1 MEEIKQ
7 ISLSELGLEVETT
20 PAEKAAANENAVE
33 VKPITEEPPV
43 ATVSKS
49 SLSDTV
55 EPAETKAAKSS
66 LAEIAK
72 NTAFDE
78 EGLTQYGEVIRN
90 VDKIAK
96 KPKTKMDDPIRKNI
110 EGLVDLADHEIER
123 TKAEL
128 TGPEGIITKGKEE
141 YVNRQ
146 YDRLMSRAKNTPRL
160 AEFIKKIEE
169 IIETEPRFDGITEY
183 ERKGYILFTV
193 ARDKTVETDNNYFGL
208 KEQTI
213 ERIPRMSS
221 DVAKE
226 VDSFTSKEDEDDDLS
241 LFDDDSVELGVSPK
255 SALPM
260 QGYAE
265 DEEIKEEASK
275 KEADDTKVSN
285 SMAEKEIKE
294 DTTDEEDVTYNAALA
309 EEEDPEEKELM
320 ADVESDEPELTDEEI
335 KELSYNYKSQ
345 VMQELKLE
353 REGDLDGFAISNK
366 PIKLKSALQVERSSY
381 TVTWG
386 LQYTGKPIEMTPI
399 SGEELLQL
407 NPQNTDMTSINGL
420 RTIFN
425 IMYRHTVG
433 KKPDIDTWLKQ
444 ISVYDLDCMIFA
456 MYMANF
462 KDTNYLSYQCP
473 NNKCNN
479 LFINKKDVKDM
490 VVYPN
495 DEVKQRF
502 EDILHSRPVKSK
514 LFRTKPIQVSR
525 DYAFSFCTES
535 IYGDMIERAALTD
548 EFASKY
554 ANVVQIMANIDTIYK
569 IDNVSKQLYP
579 IDFGVVEDSLS
590 KTVMRKVKA
599 IYEIMKNL
607 SSDEHATLMGEV
619 YKITRTFTDDKISYQ
634 IPSTT
639 CGKCNTTIEATPQ
652 GALQLLF
659 TRAFLP
665 IGALSIQ

>member
-1 MEEIKQ
+1 MEEVKQ
-7 ISLSELGLEVETT
+7 ISLSELGLEAETT

-33 VKPITEEPPV
+33 VTPITEEQPPIT
-43 ATVSKS
+43 TVSKS
-49 SLSDTV
+49 SLTDAV
-55 EPAETKAAKSS
+55 EPTEVQAAKSS

-72 NTAFDE
+72 NTSIGDD
-78 EGLTQYGEVIRN
+78 GLTQYGEVIHN

-96 KPKTKMDDPIRKNI
+96 KPRTKPDDAIKKNFDN
-110 EGLVDLADHEIER
+110 LVDMADHEIAR
-123 TKAEL
+123 TKSEL
-128 TGPEGIITKGKEE
+128 TGPEGLITKGKEE
-141 YVNRQ
+141 YVNNQ
-146 YDRLMSRAKNTPRL
+146 YEKLMARAKNNPHL
-160 AEFIKKIEE
+160 SEFIKKIEE
-169 IIETEPRFDGITEY
+169 IIETEPRFDGITDY
-183 ERKGYILFTV
+183 EHKGYILFTV
-193 ARDKTVETDNNYFGL
+193 ARDKTVETNNDYFGI
-208 KEQTI
+208 KEETI
-213 ERIPRMSS
+213 KRVPRMSS

-226 VDSFTSKEDEDDDLS
+226 VDSFTNDKEEEDEFSFLDDDT
-241 LFDDDSVELGVSPK
+241 VELGVTPK
-255 SALPM
+255 SVLPI
-260 QGYAE
+260 QGE

-275 KEADDTKVSN
+275 KESDDTKVTN

-294 DTTDEEDVTYNAALA
+294 DVDEEDVSYSSALA

-320 ADVESDEPELTDEEI
+320 ADVESDEPELTEEEI
-335 KELSYNYKSQ
+335 RALSQQYKSQ
-345 VMQELKLE
+345 VLEELKLE
-353 REGDLDGFAISNK
+353 RTNDLDGFSISNK

-569 IDNVSKQLYP
+569 IDNVTKQLYP
-579 IDFGVVEDSLS
+579 IDLGVVEDSLS

-619 YKITRTFTDDKISYQ
+619 YKITRVFTDDKITYQ
-634 IPSTT
+634 IPSTE
-639 CGKCNTTIEATPQ
+639 CGKCHTTIEATPQ

>member
-1 MEEIKQ
+1 MEEVKQ
-7 ISLSELGLEVETT
+7 ISLSELGLEAETT

-33 VKPITEEPPV
+33 VTPITEEQPPV
-43 ATVSKS
+43 TTVSKS
-49 SLSDTV
+49 SLTDEV
-55 EPAETKAAKSS
+55 EPKEIQAAKSS

-72 NTAFDE
+72 NTSIGDD
-78 EGLTQYGEVIRN
+78 GLTQYGEVIHN

-96 KPKTKMDDPIRKNI
+96 KPRTKPDDAIKKNFAN
-110 EGLVDLADHEIER
+110 LVGIADHEIAR
-123 TKAEL
+123 TKSEL
-128 TGPEGIITKGKEE
+128 TGPEGLITKGKEE
-141 YVNRQ
+141 YVNNQ
-146 YDRLMSRAKNTPRL
+146 YEKLMARAKNNPHL

-169 IIETEPRFDGITEY
+169 IIETEPRFDGITDY
-183 ERKGYILFTV
+183 EHKGYILFTV
-193 ARDKTVETDNNYFGL
+193 ARDKTVETNNDYFGI
-208 KEQTI
+208 KEETI
-213 ERIPRMSS
+213 KRVPRMSS

-226 VDSFTSKEDEDDDLS
+226 VDSFTNDKEEEDEFSFLDDDT
-241 LFDDDSVELGVSPK
+241 VELGVTPK
-255 SALPM
+255 SVLPI
-260 QGYAE
+260 QGE

-275 KEADDTKVSN
+275 KESDDTKVTN

-294 DTTDEEDVTYNAALA
+294 DVDEEDVSYSSALA

-320 ADVESDEPELTDEEI
+320 ADVESDEPELTEEEI
-335 KELSYNYKSQ
+335 RELSQQYKSQ
-345 VMQELKLE
+345 VLEELKLE
-353 REGDLDGFAISNK
+353 RSNDLDGFSISNK

-569 IDNVSKQLYP
+569 IDNVTKQLYP
-579 IDFGVVEDSLS
+579 IDLGVVEDSLS

-619 YKITRTFTDDKISYQ
+619 YKITRVFTDDKITYQ
-634 IPSTT
+634 IPSTE
-639 CGKCNTTIEATPQ
+639 CGKCHTTIEATPQ

>member
-7 ISLSELGLEVETT
+7 ISLSELGLEAETT

-33 VKPITEEPPV
+33 VAPITEEQPPV

-49 SLSDTV
+49 SLTDEV
-55 EPAETKAAKSS
+55 EPTEVQAAKSS

-72 NTAFDE
+72 NTSIGDD
-78 EGLTQYGEVIRN
+78 GLTQYGEVIHN

-96 KPKTKMDDPIRKNI
+96 KPRTKPDDAIKKNFDN
-110 EGLVDLADHEIER
+110 LVDMADHEIAR
-123 TKAEL
+123 TKSEL
-128 TGPEGIITKGKEE
+128 TGPEGLITKGKEE
-141 YVNRQ
+141 YVNNQ
-146 YDRLMSRAKNTPRL
+146 YEKLMARAKNNPHL
-160 AEFIKKIEE
+160 SEFIKKIEE
-169 IIETEPRFDGITEY
+169 IIETEPRFDGITDY
-183 ERKGYILFTV
+183 EHKGYILFTV
-193 ARDKTVETDNNYFGL
+193 ARDKTVETNNDYFGI
-208 KEQTI
+208 KEETVK
-213 ERIPRMSS
+213 RVPRMSS

-226 VDSFTSKEDEDDDLS
+226 VDSFTNDKEEEDEFSFLDDDT
-241 LFDDDSVELGVSPK
+241 VELGVTPK
-255 SALPM
+255 SVLPI
-260 QGYAE
+260 QGE

-275 KEADDTKVSN
+275 KESDDTKVTN

-294 DTTDEEDVTYNAALA
+294 DVDEEDVSYSSALA

-335 KELSYNYKSQ
+335 RALSQQYKSQ
-345 VMQELKLE
+345 VLEELKLE
-353 REGDLDGFAISNK
+353 RTNDLDGFSISNK

-569 IDNVSKQLYP
+569 IDNVTKQLYP
-579 IDFGVVEDSLS
+579 IDLGVVEDSLS

-619 YKITRTFTDDKISYQ
+619 YKITRVFTDDKITYQ
-634 IPSTT
+634 IPSTE
-639 CGKCNTTIEATPQ
+639 CGKCHTTIEATPQ

>member
-1 MEEIKQ
+1 MEENKQ
-7 ISLSELGLEVETT
+7 LSLSELGLEVETT
-20 PAEKAAANENAVE
+20 PAEKAAANENAVA
-33 VKPITEEPPV
+33 VQPITEDQPPV
-43 ATVSKS
+43 TTVSKS
-49 SLSDTV
+49 SLSDSVETV
-55 EPAETKAAKSS
+55 SQPVKSS

-72 NTAFDE
+72 NTSIGDD
-78 EGLTQYGEVIRN
+78 GLTQYGEVIHN

-96 KPKTKMDDPIRKNI
+96 KPKTKADDPIRKNI
-110 EGLVDLADHEIER
+110 NNLVDLADHEIER

-141 YVNRQ
+141 YVNNQ
-146 YDRLMSRAKNTPRL
+146 YEKLMARAKNNPHL

-169 IIETEPRFDGITEY
+169 IIETEPRFDGISDY
-183 ERKGYILFTV
+183 EHKGYILFTV
-193 ARDKTVETDNNYFGL
+193 ARDKTVETNNDYFGI
-208 KEQTI
+208 KEETI
-213 ERIPRMSS
+213 KRVPRMSS

-226 VDSFTSKEDEDDDLS
+226 VDSFTNDKDDEDDLS
-241 LFDDDSVELGVSPK
+241 FLDDDTVELGSSPK
-255 SALPM
+255 SVLPI
-260 QGYAE
+260 QGE

-275 KEADDTKVSN
+275 KESDDTKVSE
-285 SMAEKEIKE
+285 SMKEKEIKE
-294 DTTDEEDVTYNAALA
+294 DNIDEEDVSYTSALT

-320 ADVESDEPELTDEEI
+320 ADVESDEPDLSDDEI
-335 KELSYNYKSQ
+335 RELSQNYKAQ
-345 VMQELKLE
+345 VLEELKLE
-353 REGDLDGFAISNK
+353 RSGDLDGFSISNK
-366 PIKLKSALQVERSSY
+366 SIKLKSALKVERSSY

-462 KDTNYLSYQCP
+462 KDSNYLSYQCP
-473 NNKCNN
+473 NTKCNN
-479 LFINKKDVKDM
+479 LFINKKDVNDM

-495 DEVKQRF
+495 DEVKKRF

-514 LFRTKPIQVSR
+514 LYRTKPIQVSR

-548 EFASKY
+548 EFATKY
-554 ANVVQIMANIDTIYK
+554 SNVVQIMANIDTIYK
-569 IDNVSKQLYP
+569 IDNDTKQLYP
-579 IDFGVVEDSLS
+579 IDFGVVEDSLA

-619 YKITRTFTDDKISYQ
+619 YKITRTFTDDKITYQ
-634 IPSTT
+634 IPAAE
-639 CGKCNTTIEATPQ
+639 CGKCHTTIEATPQ

>member
-7 ISLSELGLEVETT
+7 ISLSELGLEAETT

-33 VKPITEEPPV
+33 VAPITEEQPPV
-43 ATVSKS
+43 TTVSKS
-49 SLSDTV
+49 SLTDAV
-55 EPAETKAAKSS
+55 EPTEVQAAKSS

-72 NTAFDE
+72 NTSIGDD
-78 EGLTQYGEVIRN
+78 GLTQYGEVIHN

-96 KPKTKMDDPIRKNI
+96 KPRTKPDDAIKKNFDN
-110 EGLVDLADHEIER
+110 LVDMADHEIAR
-123 TKAEL
+123 TKSEL
-128 TGPEGIITKGKEE
+128 TGPEGLITKGKEE
-141 YVNRQ
+141 YVNNQ
-146 YDRLMSRAKNTPRL
+146 YEKLMARAKNNPHL
-160 AEFIKKIEE
+160 SEFIKKIEE
-169 IIETEPRFDGITEY
+169 IIETEPRFDGITDY
-183 ERKGYILFTV
+183 EHKGYILFTV
-193 ARDKTVETDNNYFGL
+193 ARDKTVETNNDYFGI
-208 KEQTI
+208 KEETI
-213 ERIPRMSS
+213 KRVPRMSS

-226 VDSFTSKEDEDDDLS
+226 VDSFTNDKEEEDEFSFLDDDT
-241 LFDDDSVELGVSPK
+241 VELGVTPK
-255 SALPM
+255 SVLPI
-260 QGYAE
+260 QGE

-275 KEADDTKVSN
+275 KESDDTKVTN

-294 DTTDEEDVTYNAALA
+294 DVDEEDVSYSSALA

-320 ADVESDEPELTDEEI
+320 ADVESDEPELSDEEI
-335 KELSYNYKSQ
+335 RALSQQYKSQ
-345 VMQELKLE
+345 VLEELKLE
-353 REGDLDGFAISNK
+353 RTNDLDGFSISNK

-569 IDNVSKQLYP
+569 IDNVTKQLYP
-579 IDFGVVEDSLS
+579 IDLGVVEDSLS

-619 YKITRTFTDDKISYQ
+619 YKITRVFTDDKITYQ
-634 IPSTT
+634 IPSTE
-639 CGKCNTTIEATPQ
+639 CGKCHTTIEATPQ

>member
-7 ISLSELGLEVETT
+7 ISLSELGLEAETT

-33 VKPITEEPPV
+33 VTPITEEQPP
-43 ATVSKS
+43 VSKS
-49 SLSDTV
+49 SLTDAV
-55 EPAETKAAKSS
+55 EPAETQAAKSS

-72 NTAFDE
+72 NTSIGDD
-78 EGLTQYGEVIRN
+78 GLTQYGEVIHN

-96 KPKTKMDDPIRKNI
+96 KPRTKPDDAIKKNFDN
-110 EGLVDLADHEIER
+110 LVDMADHEIAR
-123 TKAEL
+123 TKSEL
-128 TGPEGIITKGKEE
+128 TGPEGLITKGKEE
-141 YVNRQ
+141 YVNNQ
-146 YDRLMSRAKNTPRL
+146 YEKLMARAKNNPHL
-160 AEFIKKIEE
+160 SEFIKKIEE
-169 IIETEPRFDGITEY
+169 IIETEPRFDGITDY
-183 ERKGYILFTV
+183 EHKGYILFTV
-193 ARDKTVETDNNYFGL
+193 ARDKTVETNNDYFGI
-208 KEQTI
+208 KEETI
-213 ERIPRMSS
+213 KRVPRMSS

-226 VDSFTSKEDEDDDLS
+226 VDSFTNDKEEEDEFSFLDDDT
-241 LFDDDSVELGVSPK
+241 VELGVTPK
-255 SALPM
+255 SVLPI
-260 QGYAE
+260 QGE
-265 DEEIKEEASK
+265 DEEITEEASK
-275 KEADDTKVSN
+275 KESDDTKVTN

-294 DTTDEEDVTYNAALA
+294 DVDEEDVSYSSALA

-320 ADVESDEPELTDEEI
+320 ADVESDEPELTEEEI
-335 KELSYNYKSQ
+335 RQLSQQYKSQ
-345 VMQELKLE
+345 VLEELKLE
-353 REGDLDGFAISNK
+353 RSNDLDGFSISNK

-569 IDNVSKQLYP
+569 IDNVTKQLYP
-579 IDFGVVEDSLS
+579 IDLGVVEDSLS

-619 YKITRTFTDDKISYQ
+619 YKITRVFTDDKITYQ
-634 IPSTT
+634 IPSTE
-639 CGKCNTTIEATPQ
+639 CGKCHTTIEATPQ

>member
-1 MEEIKQ
+1 
-7 ISLSELGLEVETT
+7 LE
-20 PAEKAAANENAVE
+20 
-33 VKPITEEPPV
+33 
-43 ATVSKS
+43 
-49 SLSDTV
+49 
-55 EPAETKAAKSS
+55 
-66 LAEIAK
+66 
-72 NTAFDE
+72 
-78 EGLTQYGEVIRN
+78 
-90 VDKIAK
+90 
-96 KPKTKMDDPIRKNI
+96 
-110 EGLVDLADHEIER
+110 
-123 TKAEL
+123 
-128 TGPEGIITKGKEE
+128 
-141 YVNRQ
+141 
-146 YDRLMSRAKNTPRL
+146 
-160 AEFIKKIEE
+160 
-169 IIETEPRFDGITEY
+169 
-183 ERKGYILFTV
+183 
-193 ARDKTVETDNNYFGL
+193 
-208 KEQTI
+208 
-213 ERIPRMSS
+213 
-221 DVAKE
+221 
-226 VDSFTSKEDEDDDLS
+226 
-241 LFDDDSVELGVSPK
+241 
-255 SALPM
+255 
-260 QGYAE
+260 
-265 DEEIKEEASK
+265 
-275 KEADDTKVSN
+275 
-285 SMAEKEIKE
+285 
-294 DTTDEEDVTYNAALA
+294 
-309 EEEDPEEKELM
+309 
-320 ADVESDEPELTDEEI
+320 
-335 KELSYNYKSQ
+335 
-345 VMQELKLE
+345 ELKLE
-353 REGDLDGFAISNK
+353 RSNDLDGFSISNK

-569 IDNVSKQLYP
+569 IDNVTKQLYP
-579 IDFGVVEDSLS
+579 IDLGVVEDSLS

-619 YKITRTFTDDKISYQ
+619 YKITRVFTDDKITYQ
-634 IPSTT
+634 IPSTE
-639 CGKCNTTIEATPQ
+639 CGKCHTTIEATPQ